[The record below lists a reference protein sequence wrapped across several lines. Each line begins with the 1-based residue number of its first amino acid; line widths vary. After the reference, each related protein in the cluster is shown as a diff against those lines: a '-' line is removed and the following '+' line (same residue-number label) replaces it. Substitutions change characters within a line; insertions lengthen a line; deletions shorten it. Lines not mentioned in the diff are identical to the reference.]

1 MKTYVEWLEDF
12 RKKIYEGYEKH
23 RMDKRLAG
31 HVCEVK
37 KPARK
42 LLKLSGPVMVY
53 GVPESGE
60 LPPSVVVGTQDVTPS
75 NVGFPIDMRDWAED
89 PSRRNMDTFMT
100 KKGKEVA
107 ENETRVI
114 IKGMIDNVGY
124 SFNAERKGELSK
136 TDIRKAEDW
145 LKEHVNKK
153 LLRLKKYFDKPIEVK
168 VILSVEK
175 FRNVAEINLLAK
187 GLNLNGKEE
196 AKDMIVAIDNVID
209 KIERQLKKHKEK
221 IRNRKENAIKSETAT
236 MNELSSES
244 YQEDEDQPKI
254 VEVRKIV
261 LKPMSIDDAIMQ
273 LEESRNRFVV
283 YRDSSSEK
291 MNVIYKSDDGNYGLI
306 EVKS

>member
-145 LKEHVNKK
+145 LKEREVHPDTIIVDVKQGFEFLRRGEVLEAARIPSSYMPEEQRGPYFLG
-153 LLRLKKYFDKPIEVK
+153 LLGGLKVYCIQFDERLAIVYRKNDIIVKNTPLKIYFDNLDRPSKLILEKWCSSAPIIDEGVVK
-168 VILSVEK
+168 ITL
-175 FRNVAEINLLAK
+175 
-187 GLNLNGKEE
+187 
-196 AKDMIVAIDNVID
+196 
-209 KIERQLKKHKEK
+209 
-221 IRNRKENAIKSETAT
+221 
-236 MNELSSES
+236 
-244 YQEDEDQPKI
+244 
-254 VEVRKIV
+254 
-261 LKPMSIDDAIMQ
+261 
-273 LEESRNRFVV
+273 
-283 YRDSSSEK
+283 
-291 MNVIYKSDDGNYGLI
+291 
-306 EVKS
+306 

>member
-1 MKTYVEWLEDF
+1 MQISLTF
-12 RKKIYEGYEKH
+12 RNTE
-23 RMDKRLAG
+23 
-31 HVCEVK
+31 
-37 KPARK
+37 
-42 LLKLSGPVMVY
+42 
-53 GVPESGE
+53 
-60 LPPSVVVGTQDVTPS
+60 
-75 NVGFPIDMRDWAED
+75 
-89 PSRRNMDTFMT
+89 
-100 KKGKEVA
+100 
-107 ENETRVI
+107 
-114 IKGMIDNVGY
+114 
-124 SFNAERKGELSK
+124 
-136 TDIRKAEDW
+136 AEDW